1 MRATTSGPADRA
13 NVGKGKLNMAKHVQL
28 HVRLG
33 ETEWVKHTYAR
44 EGTNSGLTLLGSIQK
59 GMQRGALAQKSD
71 GDYVMLVGDYEMP
84 LNQHQVRAA
93 LQSGRASAPRVTW
106 TAPKPSTTVPVVVV
120 KKRRVIA
127 AGV

>member
-1 MRATTSGPADRA
+1 
-13 NVGKGKLNMAKHVQL
+13 MAKHVQL

-33 ETEWVKHTYAR
+33 EPEWSKHTYAR
-44 EGTNSGLTLLGSIQK
+44 EGGDVGLTLLGSVQK
-59 GMQRGALAQKSD
+59 GQQRGALAQKMD

-93 LQSGRASAPRVTW
+93 LQSGKTSPPRVLW
-106 TAPKPSTTVPVVVV
+106 SPPKPGTTVPVVVI